1 MSPKGVKPWVPPF
14 ACSSCGRPYPI
25 SGFPF
30 RCPTCGGVFEYREP
44 IVYAPEEIAGARGSG
59 LARFRKS
66 YSLPPDASWVSLG
79 EGDSPLVPA
88 AVEGRTVHFKCEF
101 MLPTG
106 SFKDRGT
113 VVLVNALAAAGVTDA
128 VEDSSGNAGASFAA
142 YAALAG
148 IRARVVVPDS
158 ASPTKLGQI
167 RAYGA
172 DVVRV
177 LGPRSNAAEV
187 VLRMAASGA
196 VYASHAYQPHGLAG
210 MATGAFEIYE
220 QLGVAPGCV
229 VLPVGQGTLL
239 LGLAQGFA
247 ALQAAGRI
255 DHPPALVGVQARA
268 CAPLWAVSRGGAAGL
283 QMMGEGETIAEGIR
297 IRNPI
302 RGDAVLAAVERTGGW
317 IEAVEEDDIAAG
329 RQALAR
335 MGMWVEPT
343 SAVVWPA
350 LRAGAHR
357 MAEPVV
363 AVLSGSGYKHSQM

>member
-1 MSPKGVKPWVPPF
+1 MPPF
-14 ACSSCGRPYPI
+14 ACSSCGRPYPAI
-25 SGFPF
+25 GFPF
-30 RCPTCGGVFEYREP
+30 RCPTCGGVFDYREP
-44 IVYAPEEIAGARGSG
+44 IAYVPEAITVARGGG

-66 YSLPPDASWVSLG
+66 YPLPPDAPWVSLG

-88 AVEGRTVHFKCEF
+88 VVEGRTIHFKCEF

-113 VVLVNALAAAGVTDA
+113 VVLVNALVAAGVAAA

-142 YAALAG
+142 YAGLAG

-158 ASPTKLGQI
+158 ASPTKLAQI

-172 DVVRV
+172 EVVRV
-177 LGPRSNAAEV
+177 LGPRSNASEV
-187 VLRMAASGA
+187 VLRIAAGGT

-210 MATGAFEIYE
+210 MATAAFEIYE
-220 QLGVAPGCV
+220 QLGRAPGSV

-239 LGLAQGFA
+239 LGLARGFA
-247 ALQAAGRI
+247 ALQSAGRI
-255 DHPPALVGVQARA
+255 ERTPVLVGVQAMS
-268 CAPLWAVSRGGAAGL
+268 CAPIWAVSRAGAAGL
-283 QMMGEGETIAEGIR
+283 RLMGEGETIAEGIR
-297 IRNPI
+297 IRTPI
-302 RGDAVLAAVERTGGW
+302 RGDAVLAAVEGTGGW
-317 IEAVEEDDIAAG
+317 IEAVEEEAIAVG

-335 MGMWVEPT
+335 LGFWVEPT

-350 LRAGAHR
+350 LRAGVSR

-363 AVLSGSGYKHSQM
+363 AVLSGSGYKHPQL